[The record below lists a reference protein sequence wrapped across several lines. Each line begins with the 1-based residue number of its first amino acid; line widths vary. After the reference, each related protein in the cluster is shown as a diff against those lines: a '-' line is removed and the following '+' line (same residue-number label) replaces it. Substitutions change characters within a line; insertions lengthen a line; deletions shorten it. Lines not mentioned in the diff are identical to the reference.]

1 MSWFKEWF
9 NTPYYHILYKDRD
22 FVEAENFIRNLTQDL
37 QLSKDSKIIDLAC
50 GKGRHSVFLQ
60 QLGYE
65 VLGVDLSEESIEH
78 NKQFETSANETPKL
92 TFKVHDMRNEL
103 YPNVSSEKVNAV
115 FNLFTSFGYF
125 DDDEDDRKVFS
136 SVKNV
141 LQNDG
146 IFVLD
151 FLNEKFVKNTLV
163 DETTVTKDGIDFL
176 IKKRIEQNHVIKDI
190 FFEDKGE
197 PFHYFEKVKL
207 HTLEEIKNIA
217 EGFGFEAVKIWGN
230 YQLEDFERET
240 SPRCIFQFRV
250 KN

>member
-22 FVEAENFIRNLTQDL
+22 FVEAENFIRNLIQDL

-78 NKQFETSANETPKL
+78 NKQFETSSTESPKL

-176 IKKRIEQNHVIKDI
+176 IKKRIEEKHVIKDI

>member
-78 NKQFETSANETPKL
+78 NKQFETSSTESPKL
-92 TFKVHDMRNEL
+92 TFEVHDMRNEL
-103 YPNVSSEKVNAV
+103 YPNISSEKVNAV

-125 DDDEDDRKVFS
+125 DEPADDK
-136 SVKNV
+136 K
-141 LQNDG
+141 
-146 IFVLD
+146 VLD
-151 FLNEKFVKNTLV
+151 AIFTALRPGGLFVFDYLHAAYVEETHVPSEEIEV
-163 DETTVTKDGIDFL
+163 DGVRFSVSRHITAAWIVKQIQVQDGDDAYRF
-176 IKKRIEQNHVIKDI
+176 
-190 FFEDKGE
+190 
-197 PFHYFEKVKL
+197 FEKVRNYSPQQ
-207 HTLEEIKNIA
+207 LEDLLQTT
-217 EGFGFEAVKIWGN
+217 GFSVLRKFGN
-230 YQLEDFERET
+230 YQLEPPSPE
-240 SPRCIFQFRV
+240 SPRCLFICQ
-250 KN
+250 K

>member
-1 MSWFKEWF
+1 M
-9 NTPYYHILYKDRD
+9 T
-22 FVEAENFIRNLTQDL
+22 
-37 QLSKDSKIIDLAC
+37 
-50 GKGRHSVFLQ
+50 
-60 QLGYE
+60 
-65 VLGVDLSEESIEH
+65 
-78 NKQFETSANETPKL
+78 FE
-92 TFKVHDMRNEL
+92 VHDMRNEL

-176 IKKRIEQNHVIKDI
+176 IKKE
-190 FFEDKGE
+190 
-197 PFHYFEKVKL
+197 
-207 HTLEEIKNIA
+207 
-217 EGFGFEAVKIWGN
+217 
-230 YQLEDFERET
+230 
-240 SPRCIFQFRV
+240 
-250 KN
+250 

>member
-78 NKQFETSANETPKL
+78 NKQFETSADETPKL
-92 TFKVHDMRNEL
+92 AFKVHDMRNEL

-176 IKKRIEQNHVIKDI
+176 IKKRIEEKHIIKDI

-197 PFHYFEKVKL
+197 SFHYFEKVKL

-217 EGFGFEAVKIWGN
+217 ESFGFEAVKIWGN

>member
-78 NKQFETSANETPKL
+78 NKQFETSSTETPKL
-92 TFKVHDMRNEL
+92 TFEVHDMRNEL

-163 DETTVTKDGIDFL
+163 YETTVTKDGIDFL
-176 IKKRIEQNHVIKDI
+176 IKKRIEEKHIIKDI

-197 PFHYFEKVKL
+197 SFHYFEKVKL

-217 EGFGFEAVKIWGN
+217 ESFGFEAVKIWGN